1 MVLSY
6 TYHHSTLNTY
16 RIINFW
22 NIIILGVWKDI
33 FRFQTFHFSKKIF
46 SLSVSHEYML
56 ILTKNGVF
64 YGNFVGNRQTKNFLW
79 KTDKVE
85 MEVSH
90 TFEISMGDKKK
101 KSYGLLKFSAK
112 GGGPRSHYEFGKI
125 HSPFV
130 LKSYIYQCNQL
141 NTPP

>member
-1 MVLSY
+1 
-6 TYHHSTLNTY
+6 
-16 RIINFW
+16 
-22 NIIILGVWKDI
+22 
-33 FRFQTFHFSKKIF
+33 
-46 SLSVSHEYML
+46 ML

-85 MEVSH
+85 LEVSH

-112 GGGPRSHYEFGKI
+112 GGSQVALRVWKNALTFRFEI
-125 HSPFV
+125 
-130 LKSYIYQCNQL
+130 IYVSNKMVIKADKQY
-141 NTPP
+141 